1 MVKNFVV
8 GSMKLVPF
16 GIAGDEP
23 LGFVEG
29 FHMGVREAVWRGF
42 LSLDQGKEIYPE
54 GDWSVIENG

>member
-1 MVKNFVV
+1 
-8 GSMKLVPF
+8 MKLVPF